1 MDALCRLFGKSRQAY
16 YEKSKY
22 VSDRKIEEDVILSL
36 VKEARVKFPRMGA
49 KKLLKYLSPIFQKM
63 NISIGR
69 DTFLELLYRNFLLIK
84 RLRNK
89 RKTTFSSH
97 WMRKYPN
104 LIRDYTPI
112 APNRLWVSD
121 ITYIE
126 TKYGFAYLSL
136 ITDAYSRKIVG
147 WNLSNR
153 LDSEST
159 LKALEKA
166 ILELPD
172 RETKLIHHSDRGS
185 QYCSSKYVNMLNQYK
200 IAISMTESGDPLEN
214 AIAERVNGILKM
226 EWLNSNRP
234 ETFLDANNIIT
245 KIIALYND
253 ERPHQSLDY
262 QVSSLVHE
270 TGMKTIR
277 RWKTYYR
284 RISNFETSSQGIS
297 VQNL

>member
-16 YEKSKY
+16 YEKTKY
-22 VSDRKIEEDVILSL
+22 VSNCRIEEDVILSL

-49 KKLLKYLSPIFQKM
+49 KKLLIYLSPIFQQM

-69 DTFLELLYRNFLLIK
+69 DAFLELLYRNFLLVK
-84 RLRNK
+84 RLRNR
-89 RKTTFSSH
+89 RKTTFSNH

-104 LIRDYTPI
+104 LIRDYVPI

-126 TKYGFAYLSL
+126 SKYGFAYLSL

-166 ILELPD
+166 LVELPKGL
-172 RETKLIHHSDRGS
+172 TKLIHHSDRGS
-185 QYCSSKYVNMLNQYK
+185 QYCSSKYVNMLNQHNVK
-200 IAISMTESGDPLEN
+200 ISMTESGDPLEN

-226 EWLNSNRP
+226 EWLHNNRP
-234 ETFLDANNIIT
+234 ETFAEANSV
-245 KIIALYND
+245 IAKLIDLYNN

-262 QVSSLVHE
+262 QVPSLIHE

-277 RWKTYYR
+277 RWKTYCH
-284 RISNFETSSQGIS
+284 RISNFDTSCQGIS

>member
-1 MDALCRLFGKSRQAY
+1 
-16 YEKSKY
+16 
-22 VSDRKIEEDVILSL
+22 
-36 VKEARVKFPRMGA
+36 
-49 KKLLKYLSPIFQKM
+49 
-63 NISIGR
+63 
-69 DTFLELLYRNFLLIK
+69 
-84 RLRNK
+84 
-89 RKTTFSSH
+89 
-97 WMRKYPN
+97 MRKYPN
-104 LIRDYTPI
+104 LIRDYTPL
-112 APNRLWVSD
+112 APNKLWVSD

-159 LKALEKA
+159 VKALKMA
-166 ILELPD
+166 LSELPE

-185 QYCSSKYVNMLNQYK
+185 QYCSSKYVNLLNQYK

-226 EWLNSNRP
+226 EWLHNSCP
-234 ETFLDANNIIT
+234 ETFVEANNLIR
-245 KIIALYND
+245 KIVLLYNN

-262 QVSSLVHE
+262 QVPSLIHE
-270 TGMKTIR
+270 TGMKTKR
-277 RWKTYYR
+277 KWKTYYR
-284 RISNFETSSQGIS
+284 RISNFDTSCQGIS